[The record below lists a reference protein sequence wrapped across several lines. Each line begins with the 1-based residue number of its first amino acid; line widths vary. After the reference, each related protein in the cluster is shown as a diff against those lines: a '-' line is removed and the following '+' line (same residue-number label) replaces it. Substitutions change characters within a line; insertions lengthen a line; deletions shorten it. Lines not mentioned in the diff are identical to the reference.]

1 MLWDNFRVSEF
12 DEAVDRTDEWGELIV
27 SFHGTAS
34 CYIIAGTR
42 PRDEGRDS

>member
-34 CYIIAGTR
+34 CYIHR
-42 PRDEGRDS
+42 RDAPARRRSR